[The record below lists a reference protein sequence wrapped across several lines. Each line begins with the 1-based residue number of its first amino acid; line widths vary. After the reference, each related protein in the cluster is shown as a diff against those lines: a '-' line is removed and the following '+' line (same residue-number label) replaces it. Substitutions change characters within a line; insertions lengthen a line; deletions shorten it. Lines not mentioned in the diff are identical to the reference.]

1 MDKKSIYGLKPEQL
15 SRILSIGSEKA
26 GSVQS
31 ESTTNRSNAPLSAD
45 PHKQS
50 QKERFDAPAPHIENY
65 EILGKLGEAGQGQ
78 VWSALQ
84 ISTNRRVAL
93 KVPRTGLI
101 SSEKTLARFE
111 REMELAAG
119 LKHPNIARIHDSGIH
134 QGIYY
139 YAMELI
145 EGLHLDEHVKQH
157 HLSIRQILKLMQT
170 ICQAVQH
177 AHQKG
182 VIHRDLKPSNI
193 IVSEEGHPYIVD
205 FGLAKNLLDDDQNLT
220 ISTDGD
226 TAGTP
231 AYMSPEQ
238 AAGFMDKLDTR
249 TDVYSLGVILFTLL
263 TGESP
268 HDLSGTRQQVMHR
281 IIHQDVRQPHK
292 IYPKIDKE
300 LELLLLKA
308 LDNDPDGRYASAGML
323 AQDIDNYLNGY
334 PLQAVPPSSIY
345 QVRKFMRKNR
355 MLTTSIAVVAV
366 VLMAGVVVSTSFAI
380 RAERQ
385 TRISQAVS
393 NFLRDDLLGSVDPFK
408 GAQRGTSV
416 ESILDVA
423 SEQLED
429 KFESEPLIEAS
440 IRFTLG
446 VTYKNLGKH
455 EPAESNLKRAITLRS
470 EIEGERDVETLLY
483 MRELGWVYWHQG
495 NFDQAE
501 SILTETVEGMRK
513 VLIDV
518 DPRLLE
524 AISRLA
530 WTYWNQS
537 RFEEAE
543 RLQAQAL
550 ETVQRKLGY
559 EHPYAPNHMEGLAI
573 AYASQGRIEDAEKM
587 CWKALEI
594 SRRTQGEDYEET
606 VNITLNYAHF
616 CRDLG
621 RNDEAEELYL
631 KVLQARRRRYGDEH
645 GKTLIALRTLGSFYR
660 KLNRFDEAKQYLEP
674 ALETSRRLFG
684 EDAIGTIYLIIQ
696 TANLYIDQVQY
707 EQAEQLLLK
716 AAATT
721 SQKFGYDHK
730 TTMISLETLI
740 KLYQAW
746 NKPEKAEQWRAKLQ
760 KTEAVNE

>member
-1 MDKKSIYGLKPEQL
+1 MDKKSTYGLKPEQL
-15 SRILSIGSEKA
+15 GRILSIGSEKA
-26 GSVQS
+26 GSAQS
-31 ESTTNRSNAPLSAD
+31 ECTTNRSNAPPSAE

-50 QKERFDAPAPHIENY
+50 QKDRFDAPAPHIENY

-93 KVPRTGLI
+93 KVPRTGI
-101 SSEKTLARFE
+101 INSEKTLARFE

-119 LKHPNIARIHDSGIH
+119 LKHPNIASIYDSGIH

-139 YAMELI
+139 YAMELV
-145 EGLHLDEHVKQH
+145 EGLHLDEYVKQH
-157 HLSIRQILKLMQT
+157 HLSIRQILKLMHT
-170 ICQAVQH
+170 ICRAVQH

-193 IVSEEGHPYIVD
+193 IVSEDGQPYIVD
-205 FGLAKNLLDDDQNLT
+205 FGLAKNLLDDQSLT
-220 ISTDGD
+220 ISTNGE

-268 HDLSGTRQQVMHR
+268 HDLSGTRQQVMER

-292 IYPKIDKE
+292 ICPKIDKE

-308 LDNDPDGRYASAGML
+308 LDNNPDRRYASAGML

-355 MLTTSIAVVAV
+355 MLTTSIAVIAV
-366 VLMAGVVVSTSFAI
+366 VLIAGVVVSTSFAV

-393 NFLRDDLLGSVDPFK
+393 NFLRDNLLGSVDPFK

-446 VTYKNLGKH
+446 VTYNNLGKH

-501 SILTETVEGMRK
+501 SILKETVDGMHS
-513 VLIDV
+513 IMSEV

-530 WTYWNQS
+530 WTYWNQG

-550 ETVQRKLGY
+550 ETVQRKLGP
-559 EHPYAPNHMEGLAI
+559 EHPYAPNHMEGLAL
-573 AYASQGRIEDAEKM
+573 AYASQGRIEEAEEI
-587 CWKALEI
+587 CRKALDI

-606 VNITLNYAHF
+606 VNITLNYAHL

-621 RNDEAEELYL
+621 RNDEGE
-631 KVLQARRRRYGDEH
+631 RRD
-645 GKTLIALRTLGSFYR
+645 
-660 KLNRFDEAKQYLEP
+660 
-674 ALETSRRLFG
+674 
-684 EDAIGTIYLIIQ
+684 
-696 TANLYIDQVQY
+696 
-707 EQAEQLLLK
+707 
-716 AAATT
+716 
-721 SQKFGYDHK
+721 
-730 TTMISLETLI
+730 
-740 KLYQAW
+740 
-746 NKPEKAEQWRAKLQ
+746 
-760 KTEAVNE
+760 